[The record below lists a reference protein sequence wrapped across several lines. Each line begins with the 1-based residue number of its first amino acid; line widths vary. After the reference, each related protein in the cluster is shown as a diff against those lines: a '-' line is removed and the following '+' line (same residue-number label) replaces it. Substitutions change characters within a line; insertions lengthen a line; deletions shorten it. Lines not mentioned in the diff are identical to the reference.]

1 MTSAECRQFSDF
13 IVLVNQTRLKSAT
26 QEDEVEVPEEYLGKL
41 VTCFSILISCRSDP
55 ILYTVME
62 DPVILP
68 SSQIV
73 IDRKTIRSH
82 LLSDSTDPFNRAPLS
97 VDDLIGWSHQ
107 DNTCIALNFVVQK
120 ILTWRQRFKPSCMT
134 GAKRVQMCDCRS
146 RRLDHVHHMLW
157 PWKIRNV
164 FSISGFCEFELIN
177 ISISK
182 INREGDGFRWQI
194 FAVACHLSCFS
205 TKVATKQCLTCHN
218 TPLQSLPIFGSQSD
232 PYNA

>member
-1 MTSAECRQFSDF
+1 MTNLLLTYVHLAHDQKFVAGVANDYRSYDSDVFFQALRIAERQALMTSAECRQFSDF

-107 DNTCIALNFVVQK
+107 DNTCIALNFGVQK
-120 ILTWRQRFKPSCMT
+120 ILT
-134 GAKRVQMCDCRS
+134 
-146 RRLDHVHHMLW
+146 
-157 PWKIRNV
+157 
-164 FSISGFCEFELIN
+164 
-177 ISISK
+177 
-182 INREGDGFRWQI
+182 
-194 FAVACHLSCFS
+194 
-205 TKVATKQCLTCHN
+205 
-218 TPLQSLPIFGSQSD
+218 
-232 PYNA
+232 